1 MASIYD
7 LNAEFEIISELLSN
21 PDLTDEEAETLQ
33 TALDCLGEDLDYKL
47 ENYAKV
53 IRNFESDI
61 EGLKKEEDRIRTKR
75 QTLEKRISDM
85 KTAMR
90 DAMIAM
96 IAPDEKGKI
105 RTKCGAFSFSIR
117 NNAPSVVMD
126 EQYIENI
133 PEKYLIAQEPKIDRK
148 LLAEDLKAD
157 GAALEGIA
165 HLESSQSILIK

>member
-1 MASIYD
+1 MASLYELTGD
-7 LNAEFEIISELLSN
+7 YAKFAEI
-21 PDLTDEEAETLQ
+21 AQ
-33 TALDCLGEDLDYKL
+33 QGDLDDDMQAMMDDALANLADDIEVKL
-47 ENYAKV
+47 EGYAKV
-53 IRNFESDI
+53 IKNFESDI
-61 EGLKKEEDRIRTKR
+61 EGLKKEEDRLAGKR
-75 QTLEKRISDM
+75 KTLENRVKSM

-90 DAMIAM
+90 DAMIATGKLKV
-96 IAPDEKGKI
+96 KGDL
-105 RTKCGAFSFSIR
+105 FSFTVR

>member
-1 MASIYD
+1 MASLYELTGD
-7 LNAEFEIISELLSN
+7 YAKFAEI
-21 PDLTDEEAETLQ
+21 AQ
-33 TALDCLGEDLDYKL
+33 QGDLDDDMQAMLDDALANLADDIEVKL
-47 ENYAKV
+47 EGYAKV
-53 IRNFESDI
+53 IKNFESDI
-61 EGLKKEEDRIRTKR
+61 EGLKKEEDRLAGKR
-75 QTLEKRISDM
+75 RTLENRVKSM

-90 DAMIAM
+90 DAMIATGKLKV
-96 IAPDEKGKI
+96 KGDLFNF
-105 RTKCGAFSFSIR
+105 TVR

>member
-1 MASIYD
+1 MASLYELTGD
-7 LNAEFEIISELLSN
+7 YAKFAEI
-21 PDLTDEEAETLQ
+21 AQ
-33 TALDCLGEDLDYKL
+33 QGDLDDDVQAILDDALANLADDIEVKL
-47 ENYAKV
+47 EGYAKV
-53 IRNFESDI
+53 IKNFESDI
-61 EGLKKEEDRIRTKR
+61 EGLKKEEDRLAGKR
-75 QTLEKRISDM
+75 RTLENRVKTM

-90 DAMIAM
+90 DAMIATGKM
-96 IAPDEKGKI
+96 KVKGDL
-105 RTKCGAFSFSIR
+105 FSFTVR

>member
-1 MASIYD
+1 MASLYELTGD
-7 LNAEFEIISELLSN
+7 YAKFAEI
-21 PDLTDEEAETLQ
+21 AQ
-33 TALDCLGEDLDYKL
+33 QGDLDDDMQAMLDDALANLADDIEVKL
-47 ENYAKV
+47 EGYAKV
-53 IRNFESDI
+53 IKNFESDI
-61 EGLKKEEDRIRTKR
+61 EGLKKEEDRLAGKR
-75 QTLEKRISDM
+75 RTLENRVKTM

-90 DAMIAM
+90 DAMIATGKLKV
-96 IAPDEKGKI
+96 KGDL
-105 RTKCGAFSFSIR
+105 FSFTVR

>member
-1 MASIYD
+1 MASLYELTGD
-7 LNAEFEIISELLSN
+7 YAKFAEI
-21 PDLTDEEAETLQ
+21 AQ
-33 TALDCLGEDLDYKL
+33 QGDLDDDMQAMLDDALANLADDIEVKL
-47 ENYAKV
+47 EGYAKV
-53 IRNFESDI
+53 IKNFESDI
-61 EGLKKEEDRIRTKR
+61 EGLKKEEDRLAGKR
-75 QTLEKRISDM
+75 KTLENRVKSM

-90 DAMIAM
+90 DAMIATGKLKV
-96 IAPDEKGKI
+96 KGDL
-105 RTKCGAFSFSIR
+105 FSFTVR

>member
-1 MASIYD
+1 MASLYELTGD
-7 LNAEFEIISELLSN
+7 YAKFAEI
-21 PDLTDEEAETLQ
+21 AQ
-33 TALDCLGEDLDYKL
+33 QGDLDDDMQAMLDDALANLADDIEVKL
-47 ENYAKV
+47 EGYAKV
-53 IRNFESDI
+53 IKNFESDI
-61 EGLKKEEDRIRTKR
+61 EGLKKEENRLAGKR
-75 QTLEKRISDM
+75 KTLENRVKSM

-90 DAMIAM
+90 DAMIATGKLKV
-96 IAPDEKGKI
+96 KGDL
-105 RTKCGAFSFSIR
+105 FSFTVR

-133 PEKYLIAQEPKIDRK
+133 PEKYLVPQEPKIDRK

>member
-1 MASIYD
+1 MASLYELTGD
-7 LNAEFEIISELLSN
+7 YAKFAEI
-21 PDLTDEEAETLQ
+21 AQ
-33 TALDCLGEDLDYKL
+33 QGDLDDDMQAMLDDALANLADDIEVKL
-47 ENYAKV
+47 EGYAKV
-53 IRNFESDI
+53 IKNFESDI
-61 EGLKKEEDRIRTKR
+61 EGLKKEENRLAGKHK
-75 QTLEKRISDM
+75 TLENRVKSM

-90 DAMIAM
+90 DAMIATGKLKV
-96 IAPDEKGKI
+96 KGDL
-105 RTKCGAFSFSIR
+105 FSFTVR

-133 PEKYLIAQEPKIDRK
+133 PEKYLVPQEPKIDRK

>member
-1 MASIYD
+1 MASLYELTGD
-7 LNAEFEIISELLSN
+7 YAKFAEI
-21 PDLTDEEAETLQ
+21 AQ
-33 TALDCLGEDLDYKL
+33 QGDLDDDMQAMLDGALANLADDIEVKL
-47 ENYAKV
+47 EGYAKV
-53 IRNFESDI
+53 IKNFESDI
-61 EGLKKEEDRIRTKR
+61 EGLKKEEDRLAGKR
-75 QTLEKRISDM
+75 KTLENRVKSM

-90 DAMIAM
+90 DAMIATGKLKV
-96 IAPDEKGKI
+96 KGDL
-105 RTKCGAFSFSIR
+105 FSFTVR

-133 PEKYLIAQEPKIDRK
+133 PKKYLVPQEPKIDRK

>member
-1 MASIYD
+1 MASLYELTGD
-7 LNAEFEIISELLSN
+7 YAKFAEIAQQGELDDDMQAML
-21 PDLTDEEAETLQ
+21 DD
-33 TALDCLGEDLDYKL
+33 ALANLADDIEVKL
-47 ENYAKV
+47 EGYAKV
-53 IRNFESDI
+53 IKNFESDI
-61 EGLKKEEDRIRTKR
+61 EGLKKEEDRIRAKR

-105 RTKCGAFSFSIR
+105 KTKCGAFSFSIR

-126 EQYIENI
+126 VNYIEDV

-148 LLAEDLKAD
+148 LLAEDIKSGAD
-157 GAALEGIA
+157 LEGIA

>member
-1 MASIYD
+1 MASLYELTGD
-7 LNAEFEIISELLSN
+7 YAKFAEI
-21 PDLTDEEAETLQ
+21 AQ
-33 TALDCLGEDLDYKL
+33 QGDLDDDMQAMLDDALANLADDIEVKL
-47 ENYAKV
+47 EGYAKV
-53 IRNFESDI
+53 IKNFESDI
-61 EGLKKEEDRIRTKR
+61 EGLKKEEDRLAGKR
-75 QTLEKRISDM
+75 KTLENRVKSM

-90 DAMIAM
+90 DAMIATGKLKV
-96 IAPDEKGKI
+96 KGDL
-105 RTKCGAFSFSIR
+105 FSFTVR

-133 PEKYLIAQEPKIDRK
+133 PEKYLIPQEPKIDRK

>member
-1 MASIYD
+1 MASLYELTGD
-7 LNAEFEIISELLSN
+7 YAKFAEI
-21 PDLTDEEAETLQ
+21 AQ
-33 TALDCLGEDLDYKL
+33 QGDLDDDMQAMLDDALANLADDIEVKL
-47 ENYAKV
+47 EGYAKV
-53 IRNFESDI
+53 IKNFESDI
-61 EGLKKEEDRIRTKR
+61 EGLKKEEDRLAGKR
-75 QTLEKRISDM
+75 KTLENRVKSM

-90 DAMIAM
+90 SAMIATGKLKV
-96 IAPDEKGKI
+96 KGDL
-105 RTKCGAFSFSIR
+105 FSFTVK

-148 LLAEDLKAD
+148 LLAEDLKTD

>member
-1 MASIYD
+1 MASLYELTGD
-7 LNAEFEIISELLSN
+7 YAKFAEI
-21 PDLTDEEAETLQ
+21 AQ
-33 TALDCLGEDLDYKL
+33 QGDLDDDMQAMLDDALANLADDIEVKL

-53 IRNFESDI
+53 IKNFESDI
-61 EGLKKEEDRIRTKR
+61 EGLKKEEDRLAGKR
-75 QTLEKRISDM
+75 KTLENRVKSM

-90 DAMIAM
+90 DAMIATGKLKV
-96 IAPDEKGKI
+96 KGDL
-105 RTKCGAFSFSIR
+105 FSFTVR

-148 LLAEDLKAD
+148 LLAEDIKSGAD
-157 GAALEGIA
+157 LEGIA

>member
-1 MASIYD
+1 MASLYELTGD
-7 LNAEFEIISELLSN
+7 YAKFAEI
-21 PDLTDEEAETLQ
+21 AQ
-33 TALDCLGEDLDYKL
+33 QGDLDDDMQAMLDDALANLADDIEVKL
-47 ENYAKV
+47 EGYAKV
-53 IRNFESDI
+53 IKNFESDI
-61 EGLKKEEDRIRTKR
+61 EGLKKEEDRLAGKR
-75 QTLEKRISDM
+75 KTLENRVKSM

-90 DAMIAM
+90 DAMIATGKLKV
-96 IAPDEKGKI
+96 KGDLFNF
-105 RTKCGAFSFSIR
+105 TVR

>member
-1 MASIYD
+1 MASLYELTGD
-7 LNAEFEIISELLSN
+7 YAKFAEI
-21 PDLTDEEAETLQ
+21 AQ
-33 TALDCLGEDLDYKL
+33 QGDLDDDMQAMLDDALANLADDIEVKL
-47 ENYAKV
+47 EGYAKV
-53 IRNFESDI
+53 IKNFESDI
-61 EGLKKEEDRIRTKR
+61 EGLKKEEDRLAGKR
-75 QTLEKRISDM
+75 RTLENRVKSM

-90 DAMIAM
+90 DAMIATGKLKV
-96 IAPDEKGKI
+96 KGDL
-105 RTKCGAFSFSIR
+105 FSFTVR

-133 PEKYLIAQEPKIDRK
+133 PEKYLVPQEPKIDKK

>member
-1 MASIYD
+1 MASLYELTGD
-7 LNAEFEIISELLSN
+7 YAKFAEI
-21 PDLTDEEAETLQ
+21 AQ
-33 TALDCLGEDLDYKL
+33 QGDLDDDMQAMLDGALANLADDIEVKL
-47 ENYAKV
+47 EGYAKV
-53 IRNFESDI
+53 IKNFESDI
-61 EGLKKEEDRIRTKR
+61 EGLKKEEDRLAGKR
-75 QTLEKRISDM
+75 KTLENRVKSM

-90 DAMIAM
+90 DAMIATGKLKV
-96 IAPDEKGKI
+96 KGDL
-105 RTKCGAFSFSIR
+105 FSFTVK

-126 EQYIENI
+126 TYYVYNV

>member
-1 MASIYD
+1 MASLYELTGD
-7 LNAEFEIISELLSN
+7 YAKFAEI
-21 PDLTDEEAETLQ
+21 AQ
-33 TALDCLGEDLDYKL
+33 QGDLDDDMQAMLDDALANLADDIEVKL
-47 ENYAKV
+47 EGYAKV
-53 IRNFESDI
+53 IKNFESDI
-61 EGLKKEEDRIRTKR
+61 EGLKKEEDRLAGKR
-75 QTLEKRISDM
+75 RTLENRVKSM

-90 DAMIAM
+90 DAMIATGKLKV
-96 IAPDEKGKI
+96 KGDL
-105 RTKCGAFSFSIR
+105 FSFTVR

>member
-1 MASIYD
+1 MASLYELTGD
-7 LNAEFEIISELLSN
+7 YAKFAEI
-21 PDLTDEEAETLQ
+21 AQ
-33 TALDCLGEDLDYKL
+33 QGDLDDDMQAMLDDALANLADDIEVKL
-47 ENYAKV
+47 EGYAKV
-53 IRNFESDI
+53 IKNFESDI
-61 EGLKKEEDRIRTKR
+61 EGLKKEEDRLAGKR
-75 QTLEKRISDM
+75 RTLENRVKSM

-90 DAMIAM
+90 DAMIATGKLKV
-96 IAPDEKGKI
+96 KGDL
-105 RTKCGAFSFSIR
+105 FSFTVR
-117 NNAPSVVMD
+117 NNSPSVVMD